1 MAEITKDGEKVFV
14 RPDQD
19 ITAST
24 VEGLQRELTGLID
37 GGVREV
43 VLNFTDIEMIDSL
56 GMGLLVAT
64 HNSLSE
70 VGGGLSL
77 TNVSKDIFGLL
88 TTMRLNKHFSISE
101 A

>member
-14 RPDQD
+14 RPGRD

-24 VEGLQRELTGLID
+24 VEELQRKLTSLID
-37 GGVREV
+37 GGARDV
-43 VLNFTDIEMIDSL
+43 VLNLTEIEMIDSL
-56 GMGLLVAT
+56 GLGLLVAT

-88 TTMRLNKHFSISE
+88 TTMRLNKHFPVSGE
-101 A
+101 

>member
-1 MAEITKDGEKVFV
+1 MAEITRDGEKVLV
-14 RPDQD
+14 RPDHD

-24 VEGLQRELTGLID
+24 VEGLQQELMGLIA
-37 GGVREV
+37 GGAREV
-43 VLNFTDIEMIDSL
+43 VLNLTDIEMIDSM
-56 GMGLLVAT
+56 GMGLLVAA

-88 TTMRLNKHFSISE
+88 NTMRLNKHFSISE